1 MVRFRRLRGWAR
13 LKARLPRILIVLV
26 LAAGAIWLGG
36 FLVWLNGLAET
47 PAEPVRQTDGIVA
60 FTGGA
65 HRIELAVSLLA
76 AERADRLLI
85 SGVNQRIKDE
95 TLRDVVGISPGL
107 FDCCIDLGR
116 VAQDTRENAIE
127 AAAWAR
133 RNGYRSLRIVTTYD
147 HMPRSLMELK
157 RAIPG
162 VEAVAHPVSPKT
174 WAGMERASLSGLA
187 LEYTKYW
194 VALIRYRFTPP
205 PPITA
210 APDLSEIE

>member
-1 MVRFRRLRGWAR
+1 MVRFRRLRGWA
-13 LKARLPRILIVLV
+13 LVKARLPRVLLLLV

-36 FLVWLNGLAET
+36 FLVWIQGLLET
-47 PAEPVRQTDGIVA
+47 PDEPIRQTDGIVA

-76 AERADRLLI
+76 EERAERLLI

-95 TLRDVVGISPGL
+95 TLRDVVGISPDL

-133 RNGYRSLRIVTTYD
+133 RNGYRTLRIVTTYD
-147 HMPRSLMELK
+147 HMPRSLLELK
-157 RAIPG
+157 RAIPE
-162 VEAVAHPVSPKT
+162 VEAVAHPVSPRT
-174 WAGMERASLSGLA
+174 WTGMERASLTSLA
-187 LEYTKYW
+187 LEYSKYW
-194 VALIRYRFTPP
+194 VALIRFRFTPP